1 MHAYKEKELLV
12 VSLGLAFKM
21 ETKTRTYST
30 NKIRLF
36 SKYEGKAREVLEAL
50 LDKYAKNG
58 ILVFGRANI
67 LEIPPFNLI
76 GKPTKIIKLFGGP
89 AGFEQAIKE
98 LEEQIYKVA

>member
-1 MHAYKEKELLV
+1 MGEEMVQPLAHIDLRQFAALRQEK
-12 VSLGLAFKM
+12 VSNQ
-21 ETKTRTYST
+21 TKNRENDSFCIDIRVKSMKSKRT
-30 NKIRLF
+30 
-36 SKYEGKAREVLEAL
+36 
-50 LDKYAKNG
+50 
-58 ILVFGRANI
+58 VFERANI